1 MSYEKIALV
10 AVFLGILISV
20 QTYLYFRRRD
30 KDNSKFP
37 NHGLRVISRLK
48 LAKNTDLDVVS
59 TGAESFLIIS
69 NKNTQPTVVQLSQN
83 ISEQGSLMRESQSE

>member
-20 QTYLYFRRRD
+20 QTYLYFKRKD

-48 LAKNTDLDVVS
+48 LARNTDLDVVS

-69 NKNTQPTVVQLSQN
+69 TRISITVVQPSQN
-83 ISEQGSLMRESQSE
+83 ISEHGSLMRASQRE

>member
-1 MSYEKIALV
+1 MSYEKLALV

-20 QTYLYFRRRD
+20 QTYLYFKRTD

-48 LAKNTDLDVVS
+48 LARNTDLDVVS

-83 ISEQGSLMRESQSE
+83 ISEHGSLMRASQRE

>member
-10 AVFLGILISV
+10 AVFLGILIGV
-20 QTYLYFRRRD
+20 QTYLYFRRKD

-37 NHGLRVISRLK
+37 NHGLRVVSRLK
-48 LAKNTDLDVVS
+48 LARNTDLDIIS

-69 NKNTQPTVVQLSQN
+69 NKNTQPTVVQLSHN
-83 ISEQGSLMRESQSE
+83 VSEQSSLMRVSQSE